1 MLWDL
6 CDPKELVG
14 EGGYYLTQF
23 ESAVYF
29 ISTWQPD
36 SAGHELENTE
46 SSANLESPER
56 DCVKAAGVF
65 QEVMPAM
72 PAASISEDSPAVV
85 ALEAEIMGLL
95 QQKRAHPH
103 L

>member
-36 SAGHELENTE
+36 SPDHELEDAE
-46 SSANLESPER
+46 SSATRER
-56 DCVKAAGVF
+56 DGVGVAGMLK
-65 QEVMPAM
+65 EVMPAM
-72 PAASISEDSPAVV
+72 PAESVSEDSPAVV
-85 ALEAEIMGLL
+85 ALEAEILGLQ
-95 QQKRAHPH
+95 QQKRAHPY

>member
-1 MLWDL
+1 
-6 CDPKELVG
+6 
-14 EGGYYLTQF
+14 
-23 ESAVYF
+23 
-29 ISTWQPD
+29 
-36 SAGHELENTE
+36 
-46 SSANLESPER
+46 
-56 DCVKAAGVF
+56 
-65 QEVMPAM
+65 M